1 MSPRAAI
8 RWSGPAAILG
18 GVLGILLTPVLT
30 FAGWMEAPGGVV
42 TPPMAWARTVANLAT
57 NPATH
62 RGNRAGRNPLV
73 NERPSNF
80 EEGPFRPVGSVA
92 S

>member
-18 GVLGILLTPVLT
+18 GVLGLLLTPVLT

-42 TPPMAWARTVANLAT
+42 TPPMAWARAVE
-57 NPATH
+57 PVVM
-62 RGNRAGRNPLV
+62 PLV
-73 NERPSNF
+73 TFGTPDDAYYLYGRMVFPIYSLF
-80 EEGPFRPVGSVA
+80 LVG
-92 S
+92 